1 VHLLDREV
9 AGEHAAGWAEG
20 LDHLQH
26 ERPQALDGPGPVDHR
41 QARDLAT
48 DVRPFGQQGQT
59 LPPDLQAGVV
69 AIGRHAGVIDDHRDV
84 RVGCGQS
91 ISKLNWG
98 KELVAAIESNV
109 LKHLPGYEYT
119 KATAQDI
126 FGITEHGFQDVVLYR
141 DDEGKYAIAFKVE
154 SITVTM
160 IMIFIP
166 SVPKPR
172 DGEMLIVDID
182 RLTHTELTTHQA
194 FGIMK
199 SIGTGSA
206 GLLSKYFDGGIAKE
220 INELKN

>member
-1 VHLLDREV
+1 MERAYKFITKSIITGIFFLIPIGIIIIIFEKIFNLTKKVQVALHFDLEEITILHAFLNNLIVILFILLLCFL
-9 AGEHAAGWAEG
+9 AG
-20 LDHLQH
+20 
-26 ERPQALDGPGPVDHR
+26 
-41 QARDLAT
+41 LA
-48 DVRPFGQQGQT
+48 
-59 LPPDLQAGVV
+59 
-69 AIGRHAGVIDDHRDV
+69 
-84 RVGCGQS
+84 
-91 ISKLNWG
+91 SKLNWG